1 MPRAKRQPRI
11 LVMVVDDATSPKCEA
26 HCGLDLSSS
35 ETFKS
40 TVSILRK
47 LFGSR
52 VKLEYATLD
61 GIQGGP
67 LAEIAERVKHGDLS
81 LPLLLVNSK
90 PRVSGYFDLHLL
102 QESIQAEIE
111 MAAR

>member
-1 MPRAKRQPRI
+1 M
-11 LVMVVDDATSPKCEA
+11 VTVVDDATSPKCEA
-26 HCGLDLSSS
+26 RCGLDLSSP

-40 TVSILRK
+40 TAEVIHK

-61 GIQGGP
+61 AIQGSP
-67 LAEIAERVKHGDLS
+67 LAEIAEKVKGGDLS
-81 LPLLLVNSK
+81 LPLLLVNGK

-111 MAAR
+111 MAAK